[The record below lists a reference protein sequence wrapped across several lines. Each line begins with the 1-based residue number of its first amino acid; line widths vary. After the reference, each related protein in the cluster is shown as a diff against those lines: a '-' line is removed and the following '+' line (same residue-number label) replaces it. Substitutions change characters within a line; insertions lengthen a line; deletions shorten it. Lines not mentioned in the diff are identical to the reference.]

1 MRPRTPVLAAISV
14 GVAVFL
20 GSVSAAPAEDATAL
34 GYPVQGASL
43 GALSADGVRG
53 TRFAATADTTIGTVR
68 AYLAGN
74 GTPQTVS
81 ASVYIGFPFGDG
93 PNRLVGRSEPQTVS
107 LVGGRWVDFTLTT
120 GARLQAGRS
129 YYILVHSGGQ
139 DGGLSIAYETGR
151 TEPSLFVPLPFPT
164 MPDPFRSS
172 AVVETSTRT
181 YSVYAVADASLPE
194 SLSPPAVSGP
204 ATAGP
209 GAHVLSVSNGSWR
222 SDTGLTYAYQWQTCH
237 PDTITNF
244 ADSWCDDIA
253 GATGQTLTVTP
264 VPLTTRFRAVV
275 TARNARGKV
284 AVGSD
289 VFSLLSPT
297 TNVVRPVVSGDAR
310 PGSTLSSSFGEWI
323 GLGWQPPGAGQYP
336 RLRLQWQRCLADTCT
351 DIAGATAAATAAP
364 WPPAPSS
371 YVVTSADLGRS
382 LRTVVVGDRDAVGQ
396 EVVTAVSDLTGIVSA
411 GGGGGRRR
419 AAGPGVAAV
428 RLPTWRWH

>member
-1 MRPRTPVLAAISV
+1 MRPRMPVLAAISV

-43 GALSADGVRG
+43 GALSADAVRG

-120 GARLQAGRS
+120 GAHLQAGRS

-222 SDTGLTYAYQWQTCH
+222 SDTGLTYAYQWQACH

-275 TARNARGKV
+275 TARNDVARWPSARTCSAFCRRRRTSSGPSSRVTPARDRRSPRASASGSGSAGSRPARAHTHVCGCSGSV
-284 AVGSD
+284 AWQTRA
-289 VFSLLSPT
+289 PT
-297 TNVVRPVVSGDAR
+297 SQAR
-310 PGSTLSSSFGEWI
+310 PRRQRRYPGRPPRPPMSLPQQTSGARSGRSSW
-323 GLGWQPPGAGQYP
+323 
-336 RLRLQWQRCLADTCT
+336 
-351 DIAGATAAATAAP
+351 ATAT
-364 WPPAPSS
+364 PS
-371 YVVTSADLGRS
+371 ARRS
-382 LRTVVVGDRDAVGQ
+382 
-396 EVVTAVSDLTGIVSA
+396 
-411 GGGGGRRR
+411 
-419 AAGPGVAAV
+419 
-428 RLPTWRWH
+428 

>member
-43 GALSADGVRG
+43 GALSADAVRG

-74 GTPQTVS
+74 GTPQTDS

-107 LVGGRWVDFTLTT
+107 LVGGHWVDFTLTT

-151 TEPSLFVPLPFPT
+151 TEPSLFFAPLPFPT

-194 SLSPPAVSGP
+194 SLSPPAVSGRRP
-204 ATAGP
+204 PGP
-209 GAHVLSVSNGSWR
+209 HVLSVSNG
-222 SDTGLTYAYQWQTCH
+222 
-237 PDTITNF
+237 
-244 ADSWCDDIA
+244 
-253 GATGQTLTVTP
+253 
-264 VPLTTRFRAVV
+264 
-275 TARNARGKV
+275 
-284 AVGSD
+284 
-289 VFSLLSPT
+289 
-297 TNVVRPVVSGDAR
+297 
-310 PGSTLSSSFGEWI
+310 
-323 GLGWQPPGAGQYP
+323 
-336 RLRLQWQRCLADTCT
+336 
-351 DIAGATAAATAAP
+351 
-364 WPPAPSS
+364 
-371 YVVTSADLGRS
+371 
-382 LRTVVVGDRDAVGQ
+382 
-396 EVVTAVSDLTGIVSA
+396 
-411 GGGGGRRR
+411 
-419 AAGPGVAAV
+419 VAAQRHGPDV
-428 RLPTWRWH
+428 RLPMANVSSRHDYELRRFVVRRHRRCDRSNAHRDPRYADDASNT